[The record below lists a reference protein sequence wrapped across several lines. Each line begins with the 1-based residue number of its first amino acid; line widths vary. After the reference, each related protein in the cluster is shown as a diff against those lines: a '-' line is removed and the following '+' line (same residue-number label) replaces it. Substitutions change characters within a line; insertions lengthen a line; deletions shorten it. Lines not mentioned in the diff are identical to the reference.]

1 GRVLGITADLAPS
14 AGPTHSVPRTST
26 VPERSPAGTPST
38 TTPAPQPMTATNTP
52 DGVVEVTAIRFDN
65 SAGLGTQVSIE
76 GLRATGDVL
85 STGRFDWGDGTVLDL
100 ATQPLGDPN
109 NRSWTHTYTGSGG
122 FVISLRLPQ
131 APGSAADGPAVW
143 THPIQ
148 LPATAPTAPTPDP
161 ELAPVPDA
169 GGQRFTMTEGT
180 GCAWTSWTLDYG
192 DGSYVSGDDAHRP
205 TDAQSVH
212 SYTQAGA
219 IAVLTVVAADGQ
231 VGTSMPLVVS

>member
-1 GRVLGITADLAPS
+1 
-14 AGPTHSVPRTST
+14 
-26 VPERSPAGTPST
+26 
-38 TTPAPQPMTATNTP
+38 MTATNTP

-100 ATQPLGDPN
+100 ATQPPADPN
-109 NRSWTHTYTGSGG
+109 SRPWTHTYTGSGG
-122 FVISLRLPQ
+122 FVISLRLPP

-143 THPIQ
+143 THRIQ
-148 LPATAPTAPTPDP
+148 LPVTGPAALTPDP
-161 ELAPVPDA
+161 ELLAVPDA

-192 DGSYVSGDDAHRP
+192 DGSYVTGDDAHRP

-212 SYTQAGA
+212 SYIQTGA
-219 IAVLTVVAADGQ
+219 TAVLTVVAADGQ
-231 VGTSMPLVVS
+231 VKTSMWLVVS